1 MLAKIFR
8 GTVLLVTSNAY
19 LKDSLQRALLRVGYG
34 IRIVRSQEEGFKV
47 MREVNPA
54 ILLVDRRESGF
65 SRLHH
70 EAPLHLPIVT
80 VMFHNDAC
88 NEHHCVMD
96 LEDGATRAV
105 CNASPA
111 LIVALLGAVLRR
123 QRWEQTTPERYVAD
137 GVDIQLQKHEVK
149 VDGAL
154 VPISPTQFRILES
167 LITAPGHYLSRP
179 ALLDY
184 VWGKGFAI
192 IPHAL
197 DVHISSLRRKLNS
210 NGTSPEFIQTVK
222 GLGYKLRPMALP
234 SEAPPIQPAHSVPTG
249 IGLPS
254 PRPYLPHTHAMNGS
268 RFGGSQWRHKPERRI
283 AARYR
288 VKPLYTNYGDQG

>member
-8 GTVLLVTSNAY
+8 GTVLLVTGNQH
-19 LKDSLQRALLRVGYG
+19 LKDSLQRTLLRIGYG
-34 IRIVRSQEEGFKV
+34 IRIARNQEDGFKI
-47 MREVNPA
+47 MRDVNPA
-54 ILLVDRRESGF
+54 ILVVDRRESGF

-70 EAPLHLPIVT
+70 EVSLHIPIVT
-80 VMFHNDAC
+80 VMFHSEPC

-111 LIVALLGAVLRR
+111 IIVALLGAVLRR
-123 QRWEQTTPERYVAD
+123 QRWERSVPQRYVAE
-137 GVDIQLQKHEVK
+137 GVAIELQKHEVK

-167 LITAPGHYLSRP
+167 LIVAPGHCLSRH
-179 ALLDY
+179 ALLDC
-184 VWGKGFAI
+184 VWGEGFAI
-192 IPHAL
+192 VPHAL

-222 GLGYKLRPMALP
+222 GVGYKLRPMTLP
-234 SEAPPIQPAHSVPTG
+234 SDTLSVQPSRTTALRIDRPY
-249 IGLPS
+249 
-254 PRPYLPHTHAMNGS
+254 PRPYLPRTYAMNVPG
-268 RFGGSQWRHKPERRI
+268 FGGSQWRHKPERRI

-288 VKPLYTNYGDQG
+288 IKPEHYGDQG